1 MTLRRRV
8 AMLSRRLHVA
18 GVALG
23 SQPAVG
29 TPRQRTPSAD
39 HKLGRHAFAA
49 DSEQA
54 ARNAG
59 SPLGQALPGGKH
71 ECAAGGAA
79 GDPCGACTETAQQ
92 IAGLQQDI
100 SAMRS
105 LLQQLCASQAA
116 RVKSASVA

>member
-1 MTLRRRV
+1 MTLRRQV
-8 AMLSRRLHVA
+8 AKLSRRLHVA
-18 GVALG
+18 GAALG

-29 TPRQRTPSAD
+29 TPRQQTPLAD
-39 HKLGRHAFAA
+39 HEPARHAFAA

-59 SPLGQALPGGKH
+59 SPLGQALPGAKH
-71 ECAAGGAA
+71 ERAAGGGA
-79 GDPCGACTETAQQ
+79 GNPCGACTDTAQQ

-116 RVKSASVA
+116 RVTSASVA